1 MSSGL
6 LNKQI
11 ADMPSMSE
19 RTIKGHRVRVMRKMG
34 VQSPAELG
42 RAVERLGEIFQA
54 ASAADM
60 ERRESARC

>member
-1 MSSGL
+1 
-6 LNKQI
+6 
-11 ADMPSMSE
+11 MPSMSE